1 MLWQRE
7 AQQPVG
13 ALTQLG
19 VGWEDFLEE
28 GASSKQNR
36 RKQPKWV
43 VGGRGGVYSC
53 ACVCVLHVC
62 M

>member
-28 GASSKQNR
+28 WASQRNR

-43 VGGRGGVYSC
+43 VGGGGGVYSR